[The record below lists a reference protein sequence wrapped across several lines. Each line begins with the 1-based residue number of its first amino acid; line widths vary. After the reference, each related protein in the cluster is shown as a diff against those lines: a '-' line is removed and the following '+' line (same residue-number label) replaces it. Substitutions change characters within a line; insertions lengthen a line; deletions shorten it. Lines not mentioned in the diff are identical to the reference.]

1 MEQKI
6 LFEEEQRFTH
16 WYIWILLFGLLCIPI
31 YGVLQQLVLKQP
43 FGDKPMSDLGLVIL
57 LFGQLALCFLFWIM
71 KLETTIS
78 KEKIS
83 IRFFPFV
90 AKTIQWDEVEQ
101 AEIVKY
107 RFVGYGIRIFTS
119 YGTVYNI
126 SGNKGMALTLTN
138 NKKLL
143 IGTQKPHELEDV
155 IHSVLK

>member
-6 LFEEEQRFTH
+6 LFEEEQRFTQ
-16 WYIWILLFGLLCIPI
+16 WYIWILLLGLLCIPV
-31 YGVLQQLVLKQP
+31 YGIIQQLVLKQP
-43 FGDKPMSDLGLVIL
+43 IGDKPMSDLGLVII
-57 LFGQLALCFLFWIM
+57 LFTQLSLCLLFWIL
-71 KLETTIS
+71 KIKTTIS

-83 IRFFPFV
+83 FRFFPFV
-90 AKTIQWDEVEQ
+90 TKTIPWDEVEV

-126 SGNKGMALTLTN
+126 NGNKGMALTLTN
-138 NKKLL
+138 KKKLL
-143 IGTQKPHELEDV
+143 IGTQKPYELEDV

>member
-1 MEQKI
+1 M
-6 LFEEEQRFTH
+6 
-16 WYIWILLFGLLCIPI
+16 
-31 YGVLQQLVLKQP
+31 QQLVLKIP

-57 LFGQLALCFLFWIM
+57 LFTQLALCFLFGIL
-71 KLETTIS
+71 KLKTTIS
-78 KEKIS
+78 KEKIR

-90 AKTIQWDEVEQ
+90 TKTIPWDKVEQ

-126 SGNKGMALTLTN
+126 NGNKGMAITLNN

-155 IHSVLK
+155 VHSILK